1 MKTSNSFYQQT
12 KSNKNTFNGNFIS
25 NYADVCQFSW
35 IFIDT
40 INLNTYA
47 NPLFLLRYSWES
59 IDCQTEV
66 STNTL
71 NKEGCKKSRLWLG
84 TFILS
89 QYIISSQ
96 ISFALSIRGKG
107 QNKHLTFAIFVLLL
121 VHRAFLQCNINCLVK
136 KLHDPFHE
144 EIIGRMIE

>member
-1 MKTSNSFYQQT
+1 MNQT
-12 KSNKNTFNGNFIS
+12 IPWRCLIWEHCKVVCKENE
-25 NYADVCQFSW
+25 DVSPFC
-35 IFIDT
+35 
-40 INLNTYA
+40 
-47 NPLFLLRYSWES
+47 ES